1 MMSHTRAWKRFLD
14 IRPEELALVRV
25 HADALAGSADILAQR
40 FYAFLLSH
48 PETAAV
54 FRDFDER
61 HLRHLTE
68 KQAEHYR
75 RMLLSPMDG
84 KRESELE
91 HIGAVHHQW
100 GVSPIWVVGAYRLY
114 IEHLEAQMDG
124 LPDLPSADRRMLR
137 QAIIK
142 RVLYDMA
149 VQLAAYEKA
158 QHAEENERMAV
169 ARVLLDTTS
178 HMSSVGAPEEVFAQ
192 VCDRLVAASPALHAV
207 WFAVVPAGAMEIVPA
222 HVAGKQRLVPHRIAL
237 TEQDPLQQ
245 AIRSGRPVV
254 VDPHAASAPDWCQ
267 GQSPTAS
274 VGIFPFG
281 MGEDVRGVGVVYA
294 DQSDYFARIDLSP
307 FGAFAHL
314 GDLLMELKREAQS
327 DPLTGLPNRKAFSE
341 HLEPAIS
348 RSRRHDRLLVV
359 GLLDLDDFK
368 PVNDRYGH
376 ATGDMLLREVGQRL
390 RTGLRANDLAAR
402 LGGDEF
408 AFLLEDVQSLDA
420 LETAMQRI
428 GTAIF
433 TPFVLPD
440 GTVIE
445 VKGSIGVTVYPFDE
459 GESDEL
465 LRHADQAMYVV
476 KGEKSR
482 RKRFWGCWRCHAATD
497 LAGGP
502 RFRLAEQAIAWF
514 QPVLSLQ
521 KRRIVAVE
529 ALARIV
535 ENGQVLTPDQ
545 FLPLLSM
552 EERRELSR
560 IMLTQGLQ
568 LLERLDHEGFP
579 LDLSF
584 NVDPDFIVGHDC
596 APCFTGTVA
605 MSPIDPQRVTMELL
619 ETGVFLSLAT
629 AQQKLAD
636 LKASGAKI
644 ALDDVGSAYSSLLRL
659 KHLPIDEIKLDQ
671 GFIRDLPEAP
681 ENLAFVQSIRSLAQ
695 GLRVRLVVEGVET
708 EDILDAMAAL
718 GVDLVQGYA
727 IAQPMSAHSL
737 VTWMPDWRPEPLPHP
752 DLPRTLLGAY
762 AAHVRRRPLMEYMMQ
777 QDLTL
782 VLSSALSDCP
792 LVSYVQSRGWN
803 DHPVIEGHRRFM
815 EGMRRLLAENDTTP
829 DQYLAAA
836 EHELANLIREELAKE
851 SRQARSKQKEKER
864 V

>member
-1 MMSHTRAWKRFLD
+1 MSHMRAWKRFLD
-14 IRPEELALVRV
+14 IRPEELALVHL
-25 HADALAGSADILAQR
+25 HADTLAGSADALAQR

-54 FRDFDER
+54 FRAFDEQ
-61 HLRHLTE
+61 HLRRLTE

-75 RMLLSPMDG
+75 HMLLSPLDG
-84 KRESELE
+84 KYESELE
-91 HIGAVHHQW
+91 RIGTIHHQW
-100 GVSPIWVVGAYRLY
+100 GVSPIWVVSAYRLY

-124 LPDLPSADRRMLR
+124 LPALPLADRRMLR
-137 QAIIK
+137 EALIK

-158 QHAEENERMAV
+158 RHAEKNEQMAV
-169 ARVLLDTTS
+169 VQVLLDTAA
-178 HMSSVGAPEEVFAQ
+178 HMTSVGTPEEVFAQ
-192 VCDRLVAASPALHAV
+192 VCDRLVVASPSLHAV
-207 WFAVVPAGAMEIVPA
+207 WFAVIPAGAMELVPA

-237 TEQDPLQQ
+237 TEQDPLRQ

-254 VDPHAASAPDWCQ
+254 VDPHAANAPDWCQ
-267 GQSPTAS
+267 GQSPAAS

-281 MGEDVRGVGVVYA
+281 MGDEVRGVGVVYA

-376 ATGDMLLREVGQRL
+376 AVGDALLREVGQRL
-390 RTGLRANDLAAR
+390 RVSLRANDLATR

-408 AFLLEDVQSLDA
+408 AFILEDVQSLDA
-420 LETAMQRI
+420 LETTMQRI

-433 TPFVLPD
+433 TPFELPD
-440 GTVIE
+440 GSAIE
-445 VKGSIGVTVYPFDE
+445 VKGSVGVTVYPFDE
-459 GESDEL
+459 GKSEEL

-482 RKRFWGCWRCHAATD
+482 RKHFWDYWQCHPAMEMAK
-497 LAGGP
+497 GP
-502 RFRLAEQAIAWF
+502 RFQLAEQAIAWF

-560 IMLTQGLQ
+560 FMLTQGLQ
-568 LLERLDHEGFP
+568 LLEFLDQEGFP
-579 LDLSF
+579 LELSF
-584 NVDPDFIVGHDC
+584 NVDPDFIAGHDC
-596 APCFTGTVA
+596 ASFFTETVTA
-605 MSPIDPQRVTMELL
+605 SPINPQRVTVEIL
-619 ETGVFLSLAT
+619 ETGDFLNLAI
-629 AQQKLAD
+629 AQQKLTD
-636 LKASGAKI
+636 LKATGAKI

-671 GFIRDLPEAP
+671 DFIRDLPEIP

-695 GLRVRLVVEGVET
+695 GLRVCLVVEGVET
-708 EDILDAMAAL
+708 EEILDAMASL
-718 GVDLVQGYA
+718 GVDRVQGYA
-727 IAQPMSAHSL
+727 IARPMSARVLASWL
-737 VTWMPDWRPEPLPHP
+737 RDWRPEPLPDP
-752 DLPRTLLGAY
+752 DFPHTLLGAY
-762 AAHVRRRPLMEYMMQ
+762 AAHVRRRPLMECMMQ
-777 QDLTL
+777 QDLAL
-782 VLSSALSDCP
+782 VLSSRLSDCP
-792 LVSYVQSRGWN
+792 LVAYVQSRGWN
-803 DHPVIEGHRRFM
+803 DHPVIEGHRQFM
-815 EGMRRLLAENDTTP
+815 EGMHRLLTGHGANSMSP
-829 DQYLAAA
+829 DEYLAAA
-836 EHELANLIREELAKE
+836 EQELANLIRKELKNE
-851 SRQARSKQKEKER
+851 SEQARSKQAEN
-864 V
+864 